1 MLLTFPYSAI
11 IVWQVLYILCII
23 TAIPVK
29 FISVC
34 ITVFYLFFLCVSHK
48 HSILMF
54 VLFIAYRKFDLF
66 SLCLENLLLFV
77 VLNLFKVTVFFFQ
90 FCLVFFYRINIFFIV
105 LNLLCSPFFSLFIL
119 LISS

>member
-11 IVWQVLYILCII
+11 IFWQVLYILCII

>member
-11 IVWQVLYILCII
+11 IFWQVLYILCII
-23 TAIPVK
+23 TAIPDK

-34 ITVFYLFFLCVSHK
+34 ITVFYLFFFCVSHK